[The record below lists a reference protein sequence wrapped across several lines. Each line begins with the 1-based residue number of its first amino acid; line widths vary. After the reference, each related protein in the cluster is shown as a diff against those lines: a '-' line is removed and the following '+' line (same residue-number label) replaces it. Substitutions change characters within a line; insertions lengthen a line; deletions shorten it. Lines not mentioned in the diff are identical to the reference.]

1 MPEMFFRDDVIVC
14 GCDEAGRGCL
24 AGPVV
29 AAAVVLAPDYEH
41 PLLNDSKQVRA
52 DRRALL
58 NDHIRE
64 HALAYGIG
72 VVNHQEIDKINIL
85 KASILAMHR
94 AIDCLELSVGHIIVD
109 GNRFTP
115 YQQIPHSVFVK
126 GDSRFLQIAAAS
138 ILAKT
143 FRDAL
148 MQDLHQQF
156 PQYGWNVNKGYPT
169 VAHRRAIAA
178 FGPSDFHRM
187 SFKLLKDEPPLLF
200 EG

>member
-1 MPEMFFRDDVIVC
+1 MPVMFFRDDVVVC

-29 AAAVVLAPDYEH
+29 AAAVVLPRDYEH

-52 DRRALL
+52 DRRDLL
-58 NDHIRE
+58 NGHIRE
-64 HALAYGIG
+64 HALAFGIG

-85 KASILAMHR
+85 KASIMAMHR
-94 AIDCLELSVGHIIVD
+94 AIDSLDIEIGHIIVD

-115 YQQIPHSVFVK
+115 YQQIPHNVFIK
-126 GDSRFLQIAAAS
+126 GDSRYLQIAAAS

-143 FRDAL
+143 FRDDL

-156 PQYGWNVNKGYPT
+156 PQYGWDVNKGYPT
-169 VAHRRAIAA
+169 ITHRKAIAT

-187 SFKLLKDEPPLLF
+187 SFKLLKEEPPLQF
-200 EG
+200 ED

>member
-1 MPEMFFRDDVIVC
+1 MPEMFFRDDEIVC

-41 PLLNDSKQVRA
+41 PFLNDSKQVSA
-52 DRRALL
+52 EKRALL

-85 KASILAMHR
+85 KASFLAMHR
-94 AIDCLELSVGHIIVD
+94 AIDSLDISIGHIIVD

-115 YQQIPHSVFVK
+115 YQQISHSTFVK
-126 GDSRFLQIAAAS
+126 GDGRFLQIAAAS

-148 MQDLHQQF
+148 MQDLHRQF

-169 VAHRRAIAA
+169 LAHRKAIAE
-178 FGPSDFHRM
+178 FGPSTYHRT

>member
-1 MPEMFFRDDVIVC
+1 
-14 GCDEAGRGCL
+14 
-24 AGPVV
+24 
-29 AAAVVLAPDYEH
+29 
-41 PLLNDSKQVRA
+41 
-52 DRRALL
+52 L

-94 AIDCLELSVGHIIVD
+94 AIDCLEVGVEHIIVD

-115 YQQIPHSVFVK
+115 YQQISHSTFVK

-148 MQDLHQQF
+148 MLDLHRQF
-156 PQYGWNVNKGYPT
+156 PQYGWDVNKGYPT
-169 VAHRRAIAA
+169 KAHRRAIAA

-187 SFKLLKDEPPLLF
+187 SFKLLKEEPPLLF